1 MRDSGPRAVGRA
13 WEPRAGFP
21 RTFQSGPTRGNRA
34 WVEIMLLHEQV
45 RRAIR
50 RHGLLHAGDR
60 VIVALSGGPD
70 SVALLRVMHDIAC
83 EEQFHLA
90 GAAHLNHQLRGV
102 ESDRDEA
109 FCRGLAAEVSVPID
123 VERSDIAGLARQTG
137 LSLEHAAHDARLAF
151 FERAAA
157 RMEACRVAVG
167 HTRDDQAETFLL
179 RLLRGAGPRGLGGMY
194 PRSGLVI
201 RPLLETS
208 RQDVGDF
215 LHQTQVEYREDAS
228 NADRAI
234 PRNRIRHELIPFLES
249 RFAPNVVDVLNR
261 EAAIAR
267 DDAQYLEEAS
277 AAAVRELVV
286 RTPDRIEI
294 SIRQLLAQPPAIARR
309 VVRAAQQLAAG
320 GKFVGFDAADAVL
333 MLAVSNLAG
342 PLDLPGHRVNRVGQ
356 TLVLTHSAG
365 RLPRRGPDEAT
376 KFSYELEVP
385 GEVRVPEAACAI
397 TAKAESVPPG
407 QSAGTCWPLANRGNQ
422 VVIEGGRLAGPLVVR
437 NRRPG
442 DIFRPL
448 GLQGRKK
455 LQDFF
460 VDAKVRRTERDT
472 VPLVVDSRGQIVWV
486 AGLSVAEEFRVTDR
500 TRAVVIL
507 KRQPI

>member
-1 MRDSGPRAVGRA
+1 
-13 WEPRAGFP
+13 
-21 RTFQSGPTRGNRA
+21 
-34 WVEIMLLHEQV
+34 MLLHDQV
-45 RRAIR
+45 RRALR
-50 RHGLLHAGDR
+50 RHGLLQAGDR
-60 VIVALSGGPD
+60 VAVALSGGPD
-70 SVALLRVMHDIAC
+70 SVALLRVMRDIAGD
-83 EEQFHLA
+83 ERFHLV
-90 GAAHLNHQLRGV
+90 GAAHLNHQLRGD

-109 FCRGLAAEVSVPID
+109 FCRSLAAELSLPVD
-123 VERSDIAGLARQTG
+123 VERIDVAGLARQTG
-137 LSLEHAAHDARLAF
+137 SSLEHAAHDARLAF

-157 RMEACRVAVG
+157 RLDACRVAVG

-179 RLLRGAGPRGLGGMY
+179 RLLRGAGPRGLGGMH

-201 RPLLETS
+201 RPLIETS
-208 RQDVGDF
+208 RQDVRNF
-215 LHQTQVEYREDAS
+215 LRETGIEYREDAS
-228 NADRAI
+228 NADREI
-234 PRNRIRHELIPFLES
+234 PRNRVRHELIPFLES
-249 RFAPNVVDVLNR
+249 RFATNVVEVLNR

-286 RTPDRIEI
+286 RSPDRSVEI
-294 SIRQLLAQPPAIARR
+294 PVRQLLAQPPAIARR
-309 VVRAAQQLAAG
+309 VIRAAQQLAAG

-333 MLAVSNLAG
+333 TLAVSNLAG

-356 TLVLTHSAG
+356 KIVLTPSAG
-365 RLPRRGPDEAT
+365 RLPARGADEEG
-376 KFSYELEVP
+376 KFSYELDVP

-397 TAKAESVPPG
+397 TARAQLVPPG
-407 QSAGTCWPLANRGNQ
+407 QSAGACWPLVSRGDQ
-422 VVIEGGRLAGPLVVR
+422 VVIEGGRLAAPLIVR
-437 NRRPG
+437 NRRRG

-460 VDAKVRRTERDT
+460 VDAKVARTERDT
-472 VPLVVDSRGQIVWV
+472 VPLVVDSKGRIVWV
-486 AGLSVAEEFRVTDR
+486 AGLCVAEEFRVTDR

>member
-1 MRDSGPRAVGRA
+1 
-13 WEPRAGFP
+13 
-21 RTFQSGPTRGNRA
+21 
-34 WVEIMLLHEQV
+34 MLLYDQV
-45 RRAIR
+45 RRALR
-50 RHGLLHAGDR
+50 RHGLLQAGDR
-60 VIVALSGGPD
+60 VAVALSGGPD
-70 SVALLRVMHDIAC
+70 SVALLRVMRDLAGD
-83 EEQFHLA
+83 EEFHLA
-90 GAAHLNHQLRGV
+90 GAAHLNHQLRGD

-109 FCRGLAAEVSVPID
+109 FCRCLAAELSLPID
-123 VERSDIAGLARQTG
+123 VERIDVAGLARQTG
-137 LSLEHAAHDARLAF
+137 SSLEHAAHDARLAF
-151 FERAAA
+151 FERAAS
-157 RMEACRVAVG
+157 RLGACRVAVG

-179 RLLRGAGPRGLGGMY
+179 RLLRGAGPRGLGGMH

-201 RPLLETS
+201 RPLVDTS
-208 RQDVGDF
+208 RQDVRNF
-215 LHQTQVEYREDAS
+215 LRETGVEYREDAS

-234 PRNRIRHELIPFLES
+234 PRNRVRHELIPFLES
-249 RFAPNVVDVLNR
+249 RFAPNVVEVLNR

-286 RTPDRIEI
+286 RLPGRSVEI
-294 SIRQLLAQPPAIARR
+294 PVRQLLAQPPAIARR
-309 VVRAAQQLAAG
+309 VVRAAQQLTAG

-333 MLAVSNLAG
+333 TLAVSNLAG

-356 TLVLTHSAG
+356 KIVLTPSAG
-365 RLPRRGPDEAT
+365 RLPAAGSDEAA
-376 KFSYELEVP
+376 KFSYELDVP

-397 TAKAESVPPG
+397 TAKAHLVPPG
-407 QSAGTCWPLANRGNQ
+407 QSAGACWPLVSRGNQ
-422 VVIEGGRLAGPLVVR
+422 VVIEGGRLAAPLIVR
-437 NRRPG
+437 NRRRG

-460 VDAKVRRTERDT
+460 VDAKVARIERDT
-472 VPLVVDSRGQIVWV
+472 VPLVVDSKGRIVWV
-486 AGLSVAEEFRVTDR
+486 AGLCVAEEFRVTDR

>member
-1 MRDSGPRAVGRA
+1 MRD
-13 WEPRAGFP
+13 
-21 RTFQSGPTRGNRA
+21 
-34 WVEIMLLHEQV
+34 
-45 RRAIR
+45 
-50 RHGLLHAGDR
+50 
-60 VIVALSGGPD
+60 
-70 SVALLRVMHDIAC
+70 IADA
-83 EEQFHLA
+83 EQFHLV
-90 GAAHLNHQLRGV
+90 GAAHLNHQLRGD

-109 FCRGLAAEVSVPID
+109 FCRRLAAELSLPID
-123 VERSDIAGLARQTG
+123 VERADVAAFARHTG
-137 LSLEHAAHDARLAF
+137 VSLEHAAHDARLAF
-151 FERAAA
+151 LERAAA
-157 RMEACRVAVG
+157 RLGACRVAVG

-208 RQDVGDF
+208 RQDIRDF
-215 LHQTQVEYREDAS
+215 LNRTRVEYQEDAS

-234 PRNRIRHELIPFLES
+234 PRNLIRHELIPFLES
-249 RFAPNVVDVLNR
+249 RFAPNVVEVLNR

-267 DDAQYLEEAS
+267 DDAQYLEEA
-277 AAAVRELVV
+277 AAGAVRELVGRSPNGDV
-286 RTPDRIEI
+286 EI
-294 SIRQLLAQPPAIARR
+294 LVRQLLARPPAIARR

-333 MLAVSNLAG
+333 TLAVSNLAG

-356 TLVLTHSAG
+356 KLVLTRSTG
-365 RLPRRGPDEAT
+365 RWPRRGSGEAA
-376 KFSYELEVP
+376 KFSYELDVP

-397 TAKAESVPPG
+397 TAKAQSVPAG
-407 QSAGTCWPLANRGNQ
+407 QSASACWPLVSRGDQ

-448 GLQGRKK
+448 GLHGRKK

-460 VDAKVRRTERDT
+460 VDAKVGRTERDM
-472 VPLVVDSRGQIVWV
+472 VPVVVDSKGQIVWI
-486 AGLSVAEEFRVTDR
+486 AGLCVAEEFRVTER

-507 KRQPI
+507 KRQPILS

>member
-1 MRDSGPRAVGRA
+1 
-13 WEPRAGFP
+13 
-21 RTFQSGPTRGNRA
+21 
-34 WVEIMLLHEQV
+34 
-45 RRAIR
+45 
-50 RHGLLHAGDR
+50 
-60 VIVALSGGPD
+60 
-70 SVALLRVMHDIAC
+70 
-83 EEQFHLA
+83 
-90 GAAHLNHQLRGV
+90 
-102 ESDRDEA
+102 
-109 FCRGLAAEVSVPID
+109 
-123 VERSDIAGLARQTG
+123 
-137 LSLEHAAHDARLAF
+137 
-151 FERAAA
+151 
-157 RMEACRVAVG
+157 VAVG

-208 RQDVGDF
+208 RQDIRDF
-215 LHQTQVEYREDAS
+215 LQRTRVEYQEDGS
-228 NADRAI
+228 NTDRAI
-234 PRNRIRHELIPFLES
+234 PRNLIRHELIPFLES
-249 RFAPNVVDVLNR
+249 QFAPNVVEVLNR

-286 RTPDRIEI
+286 RSPDGNVEI
-294 SIRQLLAQPPAIARR
+294 PVRQLLARPPAIARR

-333 MLAVSNLAG
+333 TLAVSNLAG

-356 TLVLTHSAG
+356 KLVLTRSTG
-365 RLPRRGPDEAT
+365 RWPRRGSGEAA
-376 KFSYELEVP
+376 KFSYELDVP

-397 TAKAESVPPG
+397 TAKAQSVPAG
-407 QSAGTCWPLANRGNQ
+407 QSASACWPLVSRGDQ

-448 GLQGRKK
+448 GLHGRKK

-460 VDAKVRRTERDT
+460 VDAKVGRTERDM
-472 VPLVVDSRGQIVWV
+472 VPVVVDSKGQIVWI
-486 AGLSVAEEFRVTDR
+486 AGLCVAEEFSVTER

-507 KRQPI
+507 KRQPILS